1 MIIVFPYPHFKID
14 AQAEKDP
21 LRNDATMLHNA
32 NALSLINLY
41 NQYLEIINCQ
51 ENILVDVKKNTHKYW
66 SEDGFFS

>member
-1 MIIVFPYPHFKID
+1 MIIVFPYLHFKID

-66 SEDGFFS
+66 SEGGFFS